1 MLTRPHDDAT
11 RFNWHR
17 IAAITL
23 WVTFALAIAAYV
35 ALDGRRTVTPTYR
48 IAGTAWFAGGRLYND
63 ATDIGGFLYFPH
75 AALLFAPFAAL
86 PHSVGEALWRVL
98 GLALLASGLWRFAGL
113 ISAERRARLFLLFT
127 LLCLP
132 ATVSSARNGQMNLH
146 MVGLMLHATAD
157 VAIGVWWRAALSLT
171 IGLALKPHTIVMAA
185 LVGALYPGTRGWFVA
200 WIGLAAAGPFLLQR
214 PCYVIE
220 QYVACFHRV
229 VFATMPVTDTWS
241 DLRGLLLRLDIQV
254 SNDRL
259 IFLRL
264 AAALPTLWLAF
275 IARRHGP
282 AWAAVHLFT
291 LAAAYMMIFIPRTEA
306 NSYVILA
313 PAVGAIAALAAAHGR
328 SAAFWA
334 LVAFAVVLGCENYGR
349 TIFLMTDLWLK
360 PLLTIP
366 FSVYVILWI
375 SRRPLLA
382 GRAG

>member
-1 MLTRPHDDAT
+1 MTPAIPRD
-11 RFNWHR
+11 WHR
-17 IAAITL
+17 LAAIGL
-23 WVTFALAIAAYV
+23 WLMFALAITAYV
-35 ALDGRRTVTPTYR
+35 VLDGRRTVTPTYR
-48 IAGTAWFAGGRLYND
+48 IAGAAWFAGGRLYND
-63 ATDIGGFLYFPH
+63 AADIGGFLYFPQ
-75 AALLFAPFAAL
+75 AALLFAPFTAL
-86 PHSVGEALWRVL
+86 PHSVGEALWRLV
-98 GLALLASGLWRFAGL
+98 GLALLASGLWRLAGL
-113 ISAERRARLFLLFT
+113 ISAERRAWLFLLFT

-157 VAIGVWWRAALSLT
+157 VAIGMWWRAALSLT

-185 LVGALYPGTRGWFVA
+185 LVAALHPRTRSWFVG
-200 WIGLAAAGPFLLQR
+200 WIVIAAAVPFLLQR
-214 PCYVIE
+214 PSYVVE

-254 SNDRL
+254 SNERL

-264 AAALPTLWLAF
+264 AAAVPTLWLAF

-282 AWAAVHLFT
+282 AWSAVYLFA
-291 LAAAYMMIFIPRTEA
+291 LAAAYMMVFIPRTEA

-328 SAAFWA
+328 TAAFWA
-334 LVAFAVVLGCENYGR
+334 LIAFAVVLGCENYGR

-366 FSVYVILWI
+366 FSLYVILLI

-382 GRAG
+382 SGVG